1 MIFLYKIKH
10 IKKNIIFVF
19 VQLANKLTLESLDET
34 VHNISIDNNI
44 IPYIESIIVTEW
56 SLYKDEIKMYKEFL
70 IQYLE

>member
-44 IPYIESIIVTEW
+44 IPYIESIIVTE
-56 SLYKDEIKMYKEFL
+56 
-70 IQYLE
+70 